1 MYLFIGKRLLDL
13 ALTALLLPL
22 AVVPMAIVAGLI
34 RVRMGAPIIFR
45 SIRPG
50 RHGELFMLYKF
61 RTMTNATDRSGQPL
75 PDNCRV
81 TPLGRVLRRTSLD
94 ELPQLIN
101 VLRGDM
107 SLVGPRPLLVDY
119 LSRYTPEQARR
130 HDVRPGITG
139 LAQVSGRNT
148 AAWERKFE
156 RDVYYVDH
164 VSLALDVT
172 IMLRTAIKVLRRADV
187 SAEGDVD
194 VPPFVGIPANVN
206 AKGER

>member
-1 MYLFIGKRLLDL
+1 
-13 ALTALLLPL
+13 
-22 AVVPMAIVAGLI
+22 
-34 RVRMGAPIIFR
+34 
-45 SIRPG
+45 
-50 RHGELFMLYKF
+50 
-61 RTMTNATDRSGQPL
+61 MTHATDRDGQRL
-75 PDNCRV
+75 PDSRRV

-101 VLRGDM
+101 VLAGDM

-148 AAWERKFE
+148 AAWEQKFE

-164 VSLALDVT
+164 VSLSLDLR
-172 IMLRTAIKVLRRADV
+172 IMLRTAIKVLRRTDV

-194 VPPFVGIPANVN
+194 VPPFIGVAAKAN
-206 AKGER
+206 GEGDR

>member
-1 MYLFIGKRLLDL
+1 MYKFIGKRLLDL
-13 ALTALLLPL
+13 ALTAFLLPL

-34 RVRMGAPIIFR
+34 RVRMGAPIVFR

-50 RHGELFMLYKF
+50 WHGELFMLYKF
-61 RTMTNATDRSGQPL
+61 RTMTNVTDRSGQPL
-75 PDNCRV
+75 PDNRRV

-164 VSLALDVT
+164 VSLALDIT
-172 IMLRTAIKVLRRADV
+172 IISRTAIKVLRRADV

>member
-1 MYLFIGKRLLDL
+1 MYKFIGKRLLDL
-13 ALTALLLPL
+13 ALTAFLLPL

-34 RVRMGAPIIFR
+34 RVRMGAPIVFR

-50 RHGELFMLYKF
+50 WHGELFMLYKF
-61 RTMTNATDRSGQPL
+61 RTMTNVTDRSGQPL
-75 PDNCRV
+75 PDNRRV

-164 VSLALDVT
+164 VSLALDMT

-194 VPPFVGIPANVN
+194 VPPFVGIAANVN

>member
-1 MYLFIGKRLLDL
+1 MYKFIGKRLLDL
-13 ALTALLLPL
+13 ALTAFLLPL

-34 RVRMGAPIIFR
+34 RVRMGAPIVFR

-50 RHGELFMLYKF
+50 WHGELFMLYKF
-61 RTMTNATDRSGQPL
+61 RTMTNVTDRSGQPL
-75 PDNCRV
+75 PDNRRV

-164 VSLALDVT
+164 VSLALDMT